1 MRIGIEMAIQF
12 ARTEFLRRS
21 EGCDSCRKAA
31 YNARTI
37 VKNEQTKIRYNFSR
51 KEDNVYHTVLIPA
64 YVNQKFKN
72 IQTLM
77 NEVERTAKN
86 QKNSQ
91 LLKDIVIAL
100 PDEKELN
107 LEHRIELT
115 HQIVDAME
123 WVQNGLGVQI
133 DIHKPQIGDKNWHV
147 HILVTMRRFR
157 EDGTGLGDIAVDL
170 NPKIITVNGKK
181 VVIKDPEMIH
191 ERVKEIIN
199 AYFAKLG
206 LPYRVKDTSKVP
218 GKHIGR
224 IRNLINEVVN
234 ENELRKE
241 AHLKIINDADVIT
254 DSITHYKSI
263 FTKQDVEKAVKD
275 IPDPTAR
282 EQLVQQVLSSNRILE
297 LYHDDG
303 ESSKYFTTIE
313 VRNEET
319 RIIRIA
325 NKINN
330 QVYYN
335 DIYNLKSDIESLAN
349 VTEEQKQALRHI
361 LLSTSGVRVLRGRAG
376 TGKSYVLIKAYKLAT
391 NRGQKVIGL
400 APTHKAVSEL
410 KSKGYTEVYT
420 VKGFLYNRKKIFMKG
435 SLIVVDEA
443 GMVGT
448 KAYAELFRVV
458 RNNYC
463 QLILAGDEKQLAS
476 IERGGMF
483 EMLSN
488 NFGSHVLI
496 DIRRQSENWSREAAT
511 KFAESNILSG
521 ITLLRQNKCV
531 KFDNTLQDS
540 ISKLIYDWSLSKFK
554 LHEKLVITVRNKDV
568 DILNS
573 SIRSLLKA
581 NGTLKGTE
589 YERSIDG
596 RKKSY
601 MAGDRIVFQKSDKDL
616 QIQNSEFATLT
627 SVNKNEFVAKTD
639 AGKEVSFD
647 PSKIQ
652 FKHGYASTIYK
663 AQGASIKNVY
673 VLHNGVSNISSSY
686 VAMTRHIES
695 LQLYCNKKATVSIN
709 SLINQLSRPNDK
721 SASITLKTAHDLE
734 KARTKTTVFSKVFS
748 KVENW
753 FKSIINDIND
763 RSHVNEEY
771 YHFTAKPEQEAKVEK
786 VQQENSI
793 KQCTT
798 KDISTPLFMHIKE
811 QRQYDYDVTIL
822 SAEGKSIS
830 SFQEAGID
838 SRMVYSSNVN
848 NLKYYQAFQGEKI
861 LIAANNDKQNK
872 EYVSTINEAAKAL
885 KSKGAITSIVVPSEG
900 EDFNEML
907 KNKGA
912 TAVKELM
919 IPEIMK
925 LINTQNVKTESEQV
939 VKTDIAQKIGLRR

>member
-1 MRIGIEMAIQF
+1 MAIQF
-12 ARTEFLRRS
+12 TRIEFLSRS
-21 EGCDSCRKAA
+21 KGGDSCRKAA

-37 VKNEQTKIRYNFSR
+37 VKNEKTGIKYNFSR
-51 KEDNVYHTVLIPA
+51 KKDNVYHTVLIPD
-64 YVNQKFKN
+64 YVNQEFKN

-77 NEVERTAKN
+77 NEVERTAKDP
-86 QKNSQ
+86 NSQ

-115 HQIVDAME
+115 HQIVDEME
-123 WVQNGLGVQI
+123 WVQKGIGVQI

-147 HILVTMRRFR
+147 HILLTMRRFR
-157 EDGTGLGDIAVDL
+157 EDGTGLGARAVDL
-170 NPKIITVNGKK
+170 NPKIRTVNGKK

-206 LPYRVKDTSKVP
+206 LPYRVDEKSKVP
-218 GKHIGR
+218 QKHLGNIKHIKHIGR

-335 DIYNLKSDIESLAN
+335 DIYNLKSDIEGLAN
-349 VTEEQKQALRHI
+349 VSEEQKQALRHI

-376 TGKSYVLIKAYKLAT
+376 TGKSYVLIKAHQLAT

-581 NGTLKGTE
+581 NGTLQGTE
-589 YERSIDG
+589 YRRSIAG
-596 RKKSY
+596 RKESY

-627 SVNKNEFVAKTD
+627 SVNKNEFVAKID

-652 FKHGYASTIYK
+652 FKHGYASTVYK
-663 AQGASIKNVY
+663 VQGASIKDVY

-686 VAMTRHIES
+686 VAMTRHIKN
-695 LQLYCNKKATVSIN
+695 LKLYCNKEATKSIN
-709 SLINQLSRPNDK
+709 SLINQLSRPNEK

-734 KARTKTTVFSKVFS
+734 KERIKTTVFSKI
-748 KVENW
+748 ENW

-763 RSHVNEEY
+763 RSHVNKEY
-771 YHFTAKPEQEAKVEK
+771 YHFTAKPEEEAKVEK
-786 VQQENSI
+786 VQL
-793 KQCTT
+793 
-798 KDISTPLFMHIKE
+798 KDISTSLFMHIKE

-822 SAEGKSIS
+822 SAEGKAIS

-848 NLKYYQAFQGEKI
+848 NLKYYQPFQGEKI

-872 EYVSTINEAAKAL
+872 EYASTINEAAKAL

-912 TAVKELM
+912 IAVKELM

-939 VKTDIAQKIGLRR
+939 VKTDIAPKIRIRL

>member
-1 MRIGIEMAIQF
+1 MAIQF
-12 ARTEFLRRS
+12 ARIEFLRRS
-21 EGCDSCRKAA
+21 EGGDSCRKAA

-37 VKNEQTKIRYNFSR
+37 VKNKQTGIRYNFSR
-51 KEDNVYHTVLIPA
+51 KKDNVYHTVLIPD
-64 YVNQKFKN
+64 YVNQDFKN

-77 NEVERTAKN
+77 NEVERTETRE
-86 QKNSQ
+86 NSK
-91 LLKDIVIAL
+91 LLKDIVIVL

-115 HQIVDAME
+115 HRIVDAME

-147 HILVTMRRFR
+147 HILVTTRRFK
-157 EDGTGLGDIAVDL
+157 ENGEELGDKAVDL
-170 NPKIITVNGKK
+170 EAKFITVKGQRRI
-181 VVIKDPEMIH
+181 IKDSKMIH
-191 ERVKEIIN
+191 EIAKEETN
-199 AYFAKLG
+199 AYFAELG
-206 LPYRVKDTSKVP
+206 LPYRVDETSEVP
-218 GKHIGR
+218 GKHIGPRR
-224 IRNLINEVVN
+224 IRNLINEVLN

-254 DSITHYKSI
+254 DFITHYKSI

-275 IPDPTAR
+275 IPDLTAR

-325 NKINN
+325 NKINDR
-330 QVYYN
+330 VYYN
-335 DIYNLKSDIESLAN
+335 DIYNLKSDIEDLAN
-349 VTEEQKQALRHI
+349 VSEEQKQALRHI

-376 TGKSYVLIKAYKLAT
+376 TGKSYVLIKAHELAT

-420 VKGFLYNRKKIFMKG
+420 VKGFLYNRKKIFMQD

-458 RNNYC
+458 RNNNC

-488 NFGSHVLI
+488 IFGSHVLVN
-496 DIRRQSENWSREAAT
+496 IRRQSENWSREAAME
-511 KFAESNILSG
+511 FAESNILSG
-521 ITLLRQNKCV
+521 ITLLRQNNCV
-531 KFDNTLQDS
+531 RFDNTLQDS
-540 ISKLIYDWSLSKFK
+540 MSKLIYDWSLSKFK
-554 LHEKLVITVRNKDV
+554 PHEKLVITVRNKDV

-601 MAGDRIVFQKSDKDL
+601 MAGDRIVFQKSYKDL

-627 SVNKNEFVAKTD
+627 SVSKNKFIAKTD
-639 AGKEVSFD
+639 TGKEVSFD
-647 PSKIQ
+647 PSEIQ
-652 FKHGYASTIYK
+652 FKHGYASTVYK
-663 AQGASIKNVY
+663 VQGASIKDVY
-673 VLHNGVSNISSSY
+673 ILHNGVSNISSSY
-686 VAMTRHIES
+686 VAMTRHIKS
-695 LQLYCNKKATVSIN
+695 LKLYCNNEATKSVN
-709 SLINQLSRPNDK
+709 SLIKQLSRPNEK

-734 KARTKTTVFSKVFS
+734 KERTKTTVFSKI
-748 KVENW
+748 ENW

-763 RSHVNEEY
+763 RSNVNKEY
-771 YHFTAKPEQEAKVEK
+771 YHFTAKPEEEAKVEK
-786 VQQENSI
+786 VQL
-793 KQCTT
+793 

-822 SAEGKSIS
+822 SAEGKAIS

-848 NLKYYQAFQGEKI
+848 NLKYYQPFQGEKI

-872 EYVSTINEAAKAL
+872 EYVSTINEAAKVL
-885 KSKGAITSIVVPSEG
+885 TSKGAITSIVVPSEG

-912 TAVKELM
+912 IAVKELM

-925 LINTQNVKTESEQV
+925 LINTQNVKTEPEQV

>member
-1 MRIGIEMAIQF
+1 MAIQF
-12 ARTEFLRRS
+12 ARIEFLRRS
-21 EGCDSCRKAA
+21 EGGDSCRKAA

-37 VKNEQTKIRYNFSR
+37 VKNKQTGIRYNFSR
-51 KEDNVYHTVLIPA
+51 KKDNVYHTVLIPD
-64 YVNQKFKN
+64 YVNQDFKN

-77 NEVERTAKN
+77 NEVERTETRE
-86 QKNSQ
+86 NSK

-115 HQIVDAME
+115 HRIVDAME

-147 HILVTMRRFR
+147 HILVTTRRFKANG
-157 EDGTGLGDIAVDL
+157 EELGDKAVDL
-170 NPKIITVNGKK
+170 EAKFITVKGQWRI
-181 VVIKDPEMIH
+181 IKDSKMIH
-191 ERVKEIIN
+191 EIAKEETN
-199 AYFAKLG
+199 AYFAELG
-206 LPYRVKDTSKVP
+206 LPYRVDETSEVP
-218 GKHIGR
+218 GKHIGPRR
-224 IRNLINEVVN
+224 IRNLINEVLN

-275 IPDPTAR
+275 IPDLTAR
-282 EQLVQQVLSSNRILE
+282 EQLVQKVLSSNRILE

-303 ESSKYFTTIE
+303 ESSKYFTTTE

-325 NKINN
+325 NKIND

-335 DIYNLKSDIESLAN
+335 DIYNLKSDIEGLAN
-349 VTEEQKQALRHI
+349 VSEEQKQALRHI

-376 TGKSYVLIKAYKLAT
+376 TGKSYVLAKAHKLAT
-391 NRGQKVIGL
+391 NRGQKVIGI

-410 KSKGYTEVYT
+410 RSKGYTEVYT
-420 VKGFLYNRKKIFMKG
+420 VKGFLYNRKKIFMQD

-458 RNNYC
+458 RNNNC

-488 NFGSHVLI
+488 IFGSHVLVN
-496 DIRRQSENWSREAAT
+496 IRRQSENWSREAAME
-511 KFAESNILSG
+511 FAESNILSG
-521 ITLLRQNKCV
+521 ITLLRQNNCV
-531 KFDNTLQDS
+531 RFDNTLQDS
-540 ISKLIYDWSLSKFK
+540 MSKLIYNWSLSKFK
-554 LHEKLVITVRNKDV
+554 PHEKLVITVRNKDV

-601 MAGDRIVFQKSDKDL
+601 MAGDRIIFQKSYKDL

-627 SVNKNEFVAKTD
+627 SVSKNKFIAKTD
-639 AGKEVSFD
+639 TGKEVSFD
-647 PSKIQ
+647 PSEIQ
-652 FKHGYASTIYK
+652 FKHGYASTVYK
-663 AQGASIKNVY
+663 VQGASIKDVY

-686 VAMTRHIES
+686 VAMTRHIKS
-695 LQLYCNKKATVSIN
+695 LKLYCNNEATKSVN
-709 SLINQLSRPNDK
+709 SLINQLSRPNEK

-734 KARTKTTVFSKVFS
+734 KERTKTTVFSKI
-748 KVENW
+748 ENW

-763 RSHVNEEY
+763 RSHVNKEY
-771 YHFTAKPEQEAKVEK
+771 YHFTAKPEEEAKVEK
-786 VQQENSI
+786 VQL
-793 KQCTT
+793 
-798 KDISTPLFMHIKE
+798 KDISTPLFMQIKE

-822 SAEGKSIS
+822 SAEGKTIS

-848 NLKYYQAFQGEKI
+848 NLKYYQPFQGEKI

-872 EYVSTINEAAKAL
+872 EYASTINEAAKVL
-885 KSKGAITSIVVPSEG
+885 TSKGAITSIVVPSEG

-912 TAVKELM
+912 VAVKELM

-925 LINTQNVKTESEQV
+925 LINTQNVKTESEQI
-939 VKTDIAQKIGLRR
+939 VKADIAPKIRIRR

>member
-376 TGKSYVLIKAYKLAT
+376 TGKSYVLAKAYKLAT

-496 DIRRQSENWSREAAT
+496 DIRRQSENWSRKAAT

-601 MAGDRIVFQKSDKDL
+601 MAGDRIVFQKSYKDL

-627 SVNKNEFVAKTD
+627 SVSKNKFIAKTD
-639 AGKEVSFD
+639 TGKEVSFD
-647 PSKIQ
+647 PSEIQ
-652 FKHGYASTIYK
+652 FKHGYASTVYK
-663 AQGASIKNVY
+663 VQGASIKDVY

-686 VAMTRHIES
+686 VAMTRYIEN
-695 LQLYCNKKATVSIN
+695 LKLYCNKEATKSIN
-709 SLINQLSRPNDK
+709 SLINQLSRPNEK

-734 KARTKTTVFSKVFS
+734 KERTKPTVFS

-771 YHFTAKPEQEAKVEK
+771 YYFTAKPEEEAKVEK
-786 VQQENSI
+786 VQL
-793 KQCTT
+793 

-822 SAEGKSIS
+822 SAEGKTIS
-830 SFQEAGID
+830 SFHEAGID

-848 NLKYYQAFQGEKI
+848 NLKYYQPFQGEKI

-872 EYVSTINEAAKAL
+872 EYASTINEAAKAL

-939 VKTDIAQKIGLRR
+939 VKTDIVQKIGLRR

>member
-1 MRIGIEMAIQF
+1 
-12 ARTEFLRRS
+12 
-21 EGCDSCRKAA
+21 
-31 YNARTI
+31 
-37 VKNEQTKIRYNFSR
+37 
-51 KEDNVYHTVLIPA
+51 
-64 YVNQKFKN
+64 
-72 IQTLM
+72 
-77 NEVERTAKN
+77 
-86 QKNSQ
+86 
-91 LLKDIVIAL
+91 
-100 PDEKELN
+100 
-107 LEHRIELT
+107 
-115 HQIVDAME
+115 
-123 WVQNGLGVQI
+123 NGLGVQI

-540 ISKLIYDWSLSKFK
+540 MSKLIYDWSLSKFK
-554 LHEKLVITVRNKDV
+554 PHEKLVITVRNKDV

-627 SVNKNEFVAKTD
+627 SV
-639 AGKEVSFD
+639 
-647 PSKIQ
+647 SK
-652 FKHGYASTIYK
+652 
-663 AQGASIKNVY
+663 
-673 VLHNGVSNISSSY
+673 
-686 VAMTRHIES
+686 
-695 LQLYCNKKATVSIN
+695 
-709 SLINQLSRPNDK
+709 
-721 SASITLKTAHDLE
+721 
-734 KARTKTTVFSKVFS
+734 
-748 KVENW
+748 
-753 FKSIINDIND
+753 
-763 RSHVNEEY
+763 
-771 YHFTAKPEQEAKVEK
+771 
-786 VQQENSI
+786 
-793 KQCTT
+793 
-798 KDISTPLFMHIKE
+798 
-811 QRQYDYDVTIL
+811 
-822 SAEGKSIS
+822 
-830 SFQEAGID
+830 
-838 SRMVYSSNVN
+838 N
-848 NLKYYQAFQGEKI
+848 NL
-861 LIAANNDKQNK
+861 
-872 EYVSTINEAAKAL
+872 
-885 KSKGAITSIVVPSEG
+885 
-900 EDFNEML
+900 
-907 KNKGA
+907 
-912 TAVKELM
+912 
-919 IPEIMK
+919 
-925 LINTQNVKTESEQV
+925 
-939 VKTDIAQKIGLRR
+939 

>member
-1 MRIGIEMAIQF
+1 
-12 ARTEFLRRS
+12 
-21 EGCDSCRKAA
+21 
-31 YNARTI
+31 
-37 VKNEQTKIRYNFSR
+37 
-51 KEDNVYHTVLIPA
+51 
-64 YVNQKFKN
+64 
-72 IQTLM
+72 M
-77 NEVERTAKN
+77 NEVERTAK
-86 QKNSQ
+86 KDNSQ

-115 HQIVDAME
+115 HQIVDEME
-123 WVQNGLGVQI
+123 WVQKGIGVQI
-133 DIHKPQIGDKNWHV
+133 DIHKPQTGDKNWHV
-147 HILVTMRRFR
+147 HILLTMRRFR

-170 NPKIITVNGKK
+170 NPKIITLSNGKK

-199 AYFAKLG
+199 AFFAKLG

-218 GKHIGR
+218 GKHIGPRR
-224 IRNLINEVVN
+224 IRNLINEVLN

-303 ESSKYFTTIE
+303 ESSKYFTTTE

-325 NKINN
+325 NKIND

-335 DIYNLKSDIESLAN
+335 NIYNLKSDIEGLAN
-349 VTEEQKQALRHI
+349 VSEEQKQALRHI

-376 TGKSYVLIKAYKLAT
+376 TGKSYVLIKAHKLAT
-391 NRGQKVIGL
+391 NRRQKVIGL

-410 KSKGYTEVYT
+410 RSKGYTEVYT
-420 VKGFLYNRKKIFMKG
+420 VKGFLYNRKKNFMQG

-581 NGTLKGTE
+581 NGTLQGTE
-589 YERSIDG
+589 YRRSIAG
-596 RKKSY
+596 RKESY

-663 AQGASIKNVY
+663 AQGASIKDVY

-686 VAMTRHIES
+686 VAMTRHIEK
-695 LQLYCNKKATVSIN
+695 LQLYCNKKATVSIK
-709 SLINQLSRPNDK
+709 SLINQLSRPNEK

-734 KARTKTTVFSKVFS
+734 KERTKTTVFSKVFS

-771 YHFTAKPEQEAKVEK
+771 YHFTAKPEEEAKVEK
-786 VQQENSI
+786 VQL
-793 KQCTT
+793 

-822 SAEGKSIS
+822 SAEGKTIS

-848 NLKYYQAFQGEKI
+848 NLKYYQPFQGEKI

-872 EYVSTINEAAKAL
+872 EYASTINEAAKAL

-939 VKTDIAQKIGLRR
+939 VKTDIAQKIVIRR

>member
-1 MRIGIEMAIQF
+1 M
-12 ARTEFLRRS
+12 
-21 EGCDSCRKAA
+21 
-31 YNARTI
+31 
-37 VKNEQTKIRYNFSR
+37 
-51 KEDNVYHTVLIPA
+51 LIPD
-64 YVNQKFKN
+64 YVKQEFKN

-77 NEVERTAKN
+77 NEVERTAK
-86 QKNSQ
+86 KDNSQ

-115 HQIVDAME
+115 HQIVDEME
-123 WVQNGLGVQI
+123 WVQKGIGVQI
-133 DIHKPQIGDKNWHV
+133 DIHKPQTGDKNWHV
-147 HILVTMRRFR
+147 HILLTMRRFR

-170 NPKIITVNGKK
+170 NPKIITLSNGKK

-199 AYFAKLG
+199 AFFAKLG

-218 GKHIGR
+218 GKHIGPRR
-224 IRNLINEVVN
+224 IRNLINEVLN

-303 ESSKYFTTIE
+303 ESSKYFTTTE

-325 NKINN
+325 NKIND

-335 DIYNLKSDIESLAN
+335 NIYNLKSDIEGLAN
-349 VTEEQKQALRHI
+349 VSEEQKQALRHI

-376 TGKSYVLIKAYKLAT
+376 TGKSYVLIKAHKLAT
-391 NRGQKVIGL
+391 NRRQKVIGL

-410 KSKGYTEVYT
+410 RSKGYTEVYT
-420 VKGFLYNRKKIFMKG
+420 VKGFLYNRKKNFMQG

-581 NGTLKGTE
+581 NGTLQGTE
-589 YERSIDG
+589 YRRSIAG
-596 RKKSY
+596 RKESY

-663 AQGASIKNVY
+663 AQGASIKDVY

-686 VAMTRHIES
+686 VAMTRHIEK
-695 LQLYCNKKATVSIN
+695 LQLYCNKKATVSIK
-709 SLINQLSRPNDK
+709 SLINQLSRPNEK

-734 KARTKTTVFSKVFS
+734 KERTKTTVFSKVFS

-771 YHFTAKPEQEAKVEK
+771 YHFTAKPEEEAKVEK
-786 VQQENSI
+786 VQL
-793 KQCTT
+793 

-822 SAEGKSIS
+822 SAEGKTIS

-848 NLKYYQAFQGEKI
+848 NLKYYQPFQGEKI

-872 EYVSTINEAAKAL
+872 EYASTINEAAKAL

-939 VKTDIAQKIGLRR
+939 VKTDIAQKIVIRR

>member
-1 MRIGIEMAIQF
+1 MKIGVEMAIKF
-12 ARTEFLRRS
+12 ARIEFLRRS
-21 EGCDSCRKAA
+21 EGGDSCRKAA

-37 VKNEQTKIRYNFSR
+37 VKNKQTGIRYNFSR
-51 KEDNVYHTVLIPA
+51 KKDNVYHTVLIPD
-64 YVNQKFKN
+64 YVNQDFKN

-77 NEVERTAKN
+77 NEVERTETRE
-86 QKNSQ
+86 NSK

-115 HQIVDAME
+115 HRIVDAME

-133 DIHKPQIGDKNWHV
+133 DIHKPNIGDKNWHA
-147 HILVTMRRFR
+147 HILVTTRRFK
-157 EDGTGLGDIAVDL
+157 ENGEELGDKAVDL
-170 NPKIITVNGKK
+170 EAKFVTVKGQWRI
-181 VVIKDPEMIH
+181 IKDPEMIH
-191 ERVKEIIN
+191 ERVKEVTN

-206 LPYRVKDTSKVP
+206 LPYRVDEKSKVP
-218 GKHIGR
+218 GKHIRR

-275 IPDPTAR
+275 IPDLTAR
-282 EQLVQQVLSSNRILE
+282 EQLVQKVLSSNRILE

-303 ESSKYFTTIE
+303 ESSKYFTTTE

-325 NKINN
+325 NKIND

-335 DIYNLKSDIESLAN
+335 DIYNLKSDIEGLAN
-349 VTEEQKQALRHI
+349 VSEEQKQALRHI

-376 TGKSYVLIKAYKLAT
+376 TGKSHVLAKAHKLAT
-391 NRGQKVIGL
+391 KRGQNVIGL

-410 KSKGYTEVYT
+410 RSKGYTEVYT
-420 VKGFLYNRKKIFMKG
+420 VKGFLYNRKKIFMQD

-581 NGTLKGTE
+581 NGTLQGTE
-589 YERSIDG
+589 YRRSIAG
-596 RKKSY
+596 RKESY

-652 FKHGYASTIYK
+652 FKHGYASTVYK
-663 AQGASIKNVY
+663 VQGASIKMY
-673 VLHNGVSNISSSY
+673 TFCI
-686 VAMTRHIES
+686 M
-695 LQLYCNKKATVSIN
+695 
-709 SLINQLSRPNDK
+709 DK
-721 SASITLKTAHDLE
+721 
-734 KARTKTTVFSKVFS
+734 
-748 KVENW
+748 
-753 FKSIINDIND
+753 
-763 RSHVNEEY
+763 
-771 YHFTAKPEQEAKVEK
+771 
-786 VQQENSI
+786 
-793 KQCTT
+793 
-798 KDISTPLFMHIKE
+798 
-811 QRQYDYDVTIL
+811 
-822 SAEGKSIS
+822 
-830 SFQEAGID
+830 
-838 SRMVYSSNVN
+838 
-848 NLKYYQAFQGEKI
+848 
-861 LIAANNDKQNK
+861 
-872 EYVSTINEAAKAL
+872 
-885 KSKGAITSIVVPSEG
+885 
-900 EDFNEML
+900 
-907 KNKGA
+907 
-912 TAVKELM
+912 
-919 IPEIMK
+919 
-925 LINTQNVKTESEQV
+925 
-939 VKTDIAQKIGLRR
+939 

>member
-1 MRIGIEMAIQF
+1 MKIGVEMAIKF
-12 ARTEFLRRS
+12 ARIEFLRRS
-21 EGCDSCRKAA
+21 EGGDSCRKAA

-37 VKNEQTKIRYNFSR
+37 VKNKQTGIRYNFSR
-51 KEDNVYHTVLIPA
+51 KKDNVYHTVLIPD
-64 YVNQKFKN
+64 YVNQDFKN

-77 NEVERTAKN
+77 NEVERTETRE
-86 QKNSQ
+86 NSK

-115 HQIVDAME
+115 HRIVDAME

-133 DIHKPQIGDKNWHV
+133 DIHKPNIGDKNWHA
-147 HILVTMRRFR
+147 HILVTTRRFK
-157 EDGTGLGDIAVDL
+157 ENGEELGDKAVDL
-170 NPKIITVNGKK
+170 EAKFVTVKGQWRI
-181 VVIKDPEMIH
+181 IKDPEMIH
-191 ERVKEIIN
+191 ERVKEVTN

-206 LPYRVKDTSKVP
+206 LPYRVDEKSKVP
-218 GKHIGR
+218 GKHIRR

-275 IPDPTAR
+275 IPDLTAR
-282 EQLVQQVLSSNRILE
+282 EQLVQKVLSSNRILE

-303 ESSKYFTTIE
+303 ESSKYFTTTE

-325 NKINN
+325 NKIND

-335 DIYNLKSDIESLAN
+335 DIYNLKSDIEGLAN
-349 VTEEQKQALRHI
+349 VSEEQKQALRHI

-376 TGKSYVLIKAYKLAT
+376 TGKSHVLAKAHKLAT
-391 NRGQKVIGL
+391 KRGQNVIGL

-410 KSKGYTEVYT
+410 RSKGYTEVYT
-420 VKGFLYNRKKIFMKG
+420 VKGFLYNRKKIFMQD

-581 NGTLKGTE
+581 NGTLQGTE
-589 YERSIDG
+589 YRRSIAG
-596 RKKSY
+596 RKESY

-652 FKHGYASTIYK
+652 FKHGYASTVYK
-663 AQGASIKNVY
+663 VQGASIKDVY

-686 VAMTRHIES
+686 VAMTRYIENLNYIAIRKL
-695 LQLYCNKKATVSIN
+695 LQAL
-709 SLINQLSRPNDK
+709 
-721 SASITLKTAHDLE
+721 TA
-734 KARTKTTVFSKVFS
+734 
-748 KVENW
+748 
-753 FKSIINDIND
+753 
-763 RSHVNEEY
+763 
-771 YHFTAKPEQEAKVEK
+771 
-786 VQQENSI
+786 
-793 KQCTT
+793 
-798 KDISTPLFMHIKE
+798 
-811 QRQYDYDVTIL
+811 
-822 SAEGKSIS
+822 
-830 SFQEAGID
+830 
-838 SRMVYSSNVN
+838 
-848 NLKYYQAFQGEKI
+848 
-861 LIAANNDKQNK
+861 
-872 EYVSTINEAAKAL
+872 
-885 KSKGAITSIVVPSEG
+885 
-900 EDFNEML
+900 
-907 KNKGA
+907 
-912 TAVKELM
+912 
-919 IPEIMK
+919 
-925 LINTQNVKTESEQV
+925 
-939 VKTDIAQKIGLRR
+939 

>member
-1 MRIGIEMAIQF
+1 MAIQF
-12 ARTEFLRRS
+12 TRIEFLSRS
-21 EGCDSCRKAA
+21 TGGDSCRKAA

-37 VKNEQTKIRYNFSR
+37 VKNKQTGIRYNFSR
-51 KEDNVYHTVLIPA
+51 KKDNVYHTVLIPD
-64 YVNQKFKN
+64 YVNQDFKN

-77 NEVERTAKN
+77 NEVERTAK
-86 QKNSQ
+86 KDNSQ

-115 HQIVDAME
+115 HQIVDEME
-123 WVQNGLGVQI
+123 WVQKGIGVQI

-147 HILVTMRRFR
+147 HILLTMRRFR

-206 LPYRVKDTSKVP
+206 LPYRVDEKSKVP
-218 GKHIGR
+218 QKHLGNIKHIKHIGR
-224 IRNLINEVVN
+224 IRNLINEVLN

-330 QVYYN
+330 RVYYN
-335 DIYNLKSDIESLAN
+335 DIYNLKSDIEGLAN
-349 VTEEQKQALRHI
+349 VSEEQKQALRHI

-376 TGKSYVLIKAYKLAT
+376 TGKSYVLIKAHELAT

-410 KSKGYTEVYT
+410 RSKGYTEVYT
-420 VKGFLYNRKKIFMKG
+420 VKGFLYNRKKIFMQG

-443 GMVGT
+443 GMIGT

-458 RNNYC
+458 RNNNC

-476 IERGGMF
+476 IERGGIF

-488 NFGSHVLI
+488 IFGSHVLVN
-496 DIRRQSENWSREAAT
+496 IRRQSENWSREAAM
-511 KFAESNILSG
+511 KFAESHILSG
-521 ITLLRQNKCV
+521 ITLLRQNNCV
-531 KFDNTLQDS
+531 KFDNTLIDS
-540 ISKLIYDWSLSKFK
+540 MSKLIYDWSLSKFK
-554 LHEKLVITVRNKDV
+554 PHEKLVITVRNKDV

-596 RKKSY
+596 RKEFY
-601 MAGDRIVFQKSDKDL
+601 MAGDRIVFQTSDKDL

-627 SVNKNEFVAKTD
+627 SVSKNKFIAKTD
-639 AGKEVSFD
+639 TGKEVSFD
-647 PSKIQ
+647 PSEIQ
-652 FKHGYASTIYK
+652 FKHGYASTVYK
-663 AQGASIKNVY
+663 VQGASIKDVY

-686 VAMTRHIES
+686 IAMTRHIEN
-695 LQLYCNKKATVSIN
+695 LQLYCNKEATKSIN
-709 SLINQLSRPNDK
+709 SLINQLSRPNEK

-734 KARTKTTVFSKVFS
+734 KERTKTTVFSKI
-748 KVENW
+748 ENW

-763 RSHVNEEY
+763 RSHVNKEY
-771 YHFTAKPEQEAKVEK
+771 YHFTAKPEEEAKVEK
-786 VQQENSI
+786 VQL
-793 KQCTT
+793 

-822 SAEGKSIS
+822 SAEGKTIS

-848 NLKYYQAFQGEKI
+848 NLKYYQPFQGEKI

-872 EYVSTINEAAKAL
+872 EYVSTINEAAKVL
-885 KSKGAITSIVVPSEG
+885 TSKGAITSIIVPSEG

-912 TAVKELM
+912 VAVKELM

-925 LINTQNVKTESEQV
+925 LINTQNVKTEPEQII
-939 VKTDIAQKIGLRR
+939 KADIAPKIVIRR

>member
-1 MRIGIEMAIQF
+1 
-12 ARTEFLRRS
+12 
-21 EGCDSCRKAA
+21 
-31 YNARTI
+31 
-37 VKNEQTKIRYNFSR
+37 
-51 KEDNVYHTVLIPA
+51 
-64 YVNQKFKN
+64 
-72 IQTLM
+72 
-77 NEVERTAKN
+77 
-86 QKNSQ
+86 
-91 LLKDIVIAL
+91 
-100 PDEKELN
+100 
-107 LEHRIELT
+107 
-115 HQIVDAME
+115 
-123 WVQNGLGVQI
+123 
-133 DIHKPQIGDKNWHV
+133 
-147 HILVTMRRFR
+147 
-157 EDGTGLGDIAVDL
+157 
-170 NPKIITVNGKK
+170 
-181 VVIKDPEMIH
+181 MIH
-191 ERVKEIIN
+191 EKVKEIIN
-199 AYFAKLG
+199 AFFAKLG
-206 LPYRVKDTSKVP
+206 LSNRVDEISAVP
-218 GKHIGR
+218 QKHIGPTR
-224 IRNLINEVVN
+224 IRSLINEVVN

-275 IPDPTAR
+275 IPDLTAR
-282 EQLVQQVLSSNRILE
+282 EQLVQKVLSSNRILE

-330 QVYYN
+330 RVYYN
-335 DIYNLKSDIESLAN
+335 DIYNLKSDIEGLAN
-349 VTEEQKQALRHI
+349 VSEEQKQALRHI

-376 TGKSYVLIKAYKLAT
+376 TGKSYVLIKAHELAT

-410 KSKGYTEVYT
+410 RSKGYTEVYT
-420 VKGFLYNRKKIFMKG
+420 VKGFLYNRKKIFMQD

-458 RNNYC
+458 RNNNC

-488 NFGSHVLI
+488 IFGSHVLVN
-496 DIRRQSENWSREAAT
+496 IRRQSENWSREAAME
-511 KFAESNILSG
+511 FAESNILSG
-521 ITLLRQNKCV
+521 ITLLRQNNSV
-531 KFDNTLQDS
+531 RFDNTLQDS
-540 ISKLIYDWSLSKFK
+540 MSKLIYNWSLSKFK
-554 LHEKLVITVRNKDV
+554 PHEKLVITVRNKDV

-589 YERSIDG
+589 YERSIAE

-601 MAGDRIVFQKSDKDL
+601 MAGDRIVFQKSYKDL

-627 SVNKNEFVAKTD
+627 SVSKNKFIAKTD
-639 AGKEVSFD
+639 TGKEVSFD
-647 PSKIQ
+647 PSEIQ
-652 FKHGYASTIYK
+652 FKHGYASTVYK
-663 AQGASIKNVY
+663 VQGASIKDVY

-686 VAMTRHIES
+686 VAMTRHIKS
-695 LQLYCNKKATVSIN
+695 LKLYCNKEATGSIN
-709 SLINQLSRPNDK
+709 SLINQLSRPNEK
-721 SASITLKTAHDLE
+721 SASITLKTAHDFE
-734 KARTKTTVFSKVFS
+734 KERTKTTVFSKVFS

-771 YHFTAKPEQEAKVEK
+771 YHFTAKQEEEAKVER
-786 VQQENSI
+786 VQKENSI
-793 KQCTT
+793 KQCST
-798 KDISTPLFMHIKE
+798 KDISTPLFMQIKE
-811 QRQYDYDVTIL
+811 QRQYNYDVTIL
-822 SAEGKSIS
+822 SAEGKAIS
-830 SFQEAGID
+830 SFQEVGID

-848 NLKYYQAFQGEKI
+848 NLKYYQPFQGEKI

-872 EYVSTINEAAKAL
+872 EYVSTINDAAKAL
-885 KSKGAITSIVVPSEG
+885 KSKGAITSIVIPSEG

-925 LINTQNVKTESEQV
+925 LINTQNVKTESEQI
-939 VKTDIAQKIGLRR
+939 VKADIALKIGVRR

>member
-652 FKHGYASTIYK
+652 FKHGYAT
-663 AQGASIKNVY
+663 
-673 VLHNGVSNISSSY
+673 
-686 VAMTRHIES
+686 
-695 LQLYCNKKATVSIN
+695 
-709 SLINQLSRPNDK
+709 
-721 SASITLKTAHDLE
+721 
-734 KARTKTTVFSKVFS
+734 
-748 KVENW
+748 
-753 FKSIINDIND
+753 
-763 RSHVNEEY
+763 
-771 YHFTAKPEQEAKVEK
+771 
-786 VQQENSI
+786 
-793 KQCTT
+793 
-798 KDISTPLFMHIKE
+798 
-811 QRQYDYDVTIL
+811 
-822 SAEGKSIS
+822 
-830 SFQEAGID
+830 
-838 SRMVYSSNVN
+838 
-848 NLKYYQAFQGEKI
+848 NL
-861 LIAANNDKQNK
+861 
-872 EYVSTINEAAKAL
+872 V
-885 KSKGAITSIVVPSEG
+885 
-900 EDFNEML
+900 
-907 KNKGA
+907 
-912 TAVKELM
+912 
-919 IPEIMK
+919 
-925 LINTQNVKTESEQV
+925 
-939 VKTDIAQKIGLRR
+939 

>member
-1 MRIGIEMAIQF
+1 MAIQF
-12 ARTEFLRRS
+12 TRIEFLTRS
-21 EGCDSCRKAA
+21 KGGDSCRKAA

-37 VKNEQTKIRYNFSR
+37 VKNENTGIKYNFSR
-51 KEDNVYHTVLIPA
+51 KKDNVYHTVLIPD
-64 YVNQKFKN
+64 YVHQDFKN

-77 NEVERTAKN
+77 NEVERTAK
-86 QKNSQ
+86 KDNSQ

-115 HQIVDAME
+115 HQIVDEME
-123 WVQNGLGVQI
+123 WVQKGIGVQI

-147 HILVTMRRFR
+147 HILLTMRRFR

-170 NPKIITVNGKK
+170 NPKIITVNGQK
-181 VVIKDPEMIH
+181 VVIKDSKMIH
-191 ERVKEIIN
+191 EIAKEETN
-199 AYFAKLG
+199 AYFAELG
-206 LPYRVKDTSKVP
+206 LPNRVKDISKVP
-218 GKHIGR
+218 GKHIGNIKYIE
-224 IRNLINEVVN
+224 IRNLINEVLN

-241 AHLKIINDADVIT
+241 AHLKIINDADVIM

-263 FTKQDVEKAVKD
+263 FTKHDVEKAVKD
-275 IPDPTAR
+275 IPDLTAR
-282 EQLVQQVLSSNRILE
+282 EQLVQQVFSSNRILE

-303 ESSKYFTTIE
+303 ESSKYFTIIE

-325 NKINN
+325 NKINDR
-330 QVYYN
+330 VYYN
-335 DIYNLKSDIESLAN
+335 DIYNLKSDIEGLAN
-349 VTEEQKQALRHI
+349 VSEEQKQALRHI

-376 TGKSYVLIKAYKLAT
+376 TGKSYVLIKAHELAT

-410 KSKGYTEVYT
+410 RSKGYTEVYT
-420 VKGFLYNRKKIFMKG
+420 VKGFLYNRKKIFMQD

-458 RNNYC
+458 RNNNC

-581 NGTLKGTE
+581 NGTLQGTE
-589 YERSIDG
+589 YRRSIAG
-596 RKKSY
+596 RKESY

-639 AGKEVSFD
+639 AGKKVSFD

-652 FKHGYASTIYK
+652 FKHGYASTVYK
-663 AQGASIKNVY
+663 VQGASIKDVY

-686 VAMTRHIES
+686 VAMTRHIKS
-695 LQLYCNKKATVSIN
+695 LKLYCNNEATKSVN
-709 SLINQLSRPNDK
+709 SLINQLSRPNEK

-734 KARTKTTVFSKVFS
+734 KERTKTTVFSKI
-748 KVENW
+748 ENW

-763 RSHVNEEY
+763 RSNVNKEY
-771 YHFTAKPEQEAKVEK
+771 YHFTAKPEQEAKVER

-793 KQCTT
+793 KQYPF

-822 SAEGKSIS
+822 SAEGKTIS

-848 NLKYYQAFQGEKI
+848 NLKYYQPFQGEKI

-872 EYVSTINEAAKAL
+872 EYVSTINEAAKVL
-885 KSKGAITSIVVPSEG
+885 TSKGAITSIVVPSKG

>member
-1 MRIGIEMAIQF
+1 MIYEIA
-12 ARTEFLRRS
+12 
-21 EGCDSCRKAA
+21 
-31 YNARTI
+31 
-37 VKNEQTKIRYNFSR
+37 
-51 KEDNVYHTVLIPA
+51 KEET
-64 YVNQKFKN
+64 
-72 IQTLM
+72 
-77 NEVERTAKN
+77 
-86 QKNSQ
+86 
-91 LLKDIVIAL
+91 
-100 PDEKELN
+100 
-107 LEHRIELT
+107 
-115 HQIVDAME
+115 
-123 WVQNGLGVQI
+123 
-133 DIHKPQIGDKNWHV
+133 
-147 HILVTMRRFR
+147 
-157 EDGTGLGDIAVDL
+157 
-170 NPKIITVNGKK
+170 
-181 VVIKDPEMIH
+181 
-191 ERVKEIIN
+191 N

-206 LPYRVKDTSKVP
+206 LPYRVDETSKVP
-218 GKHIGR
+218 GKHIGPRR
-224 IRNLINEVVN
+224 IRNLINEVLN

-275 IPDPTAR
+275 IPDLTAR

-335 DIYNLKSDIESLAN
+335 DIYNLKSDIEGLAN
-349 VTEEQKQALRHI
+349 VSEEQKQALRHI

-376 TGKSYVLIKAYKLAT
+376 TGKSYVLIKAHELAT

-410 KSKGYTEVYT
+410 KSKGYTDVYT
-420 VKGFLYNRKKIFMKG
+420 VKGFLYNRKKIFMQNR
-435 SLIVVDEA
+435 LIVVDEA

-458 RNNYC
+458 RNNNC

-488 NFGSHVLI
+488 IFGSHVLVN
-496 DIRRQSENWSREAAT
+496 IRRQSENWSREAAM
-511 KFAESNILSG
+511 KFAESNILSS
-521 ITLLRQNKCV
+521 ITLLRQNNCV

-540 ISKLIYDWSLSKFK
+540 MSKLIYDWSLSKFK

-581 NGTLKGTE
+581 NGTLQGTE
-589 YERSIDG
+589 YRRSIAG
-596 RKKSY
+596 RKESY

-639 AGKEVSFD
+639 TGKEVSFN

-652 FKHGYASTIYK
+652 FKHGYASTVYK
-663 AQGASIKNVY
+663 AQGASIKDVY
-673 VLHNGVSNISSSY
+673 VLHNGISNISSSY
-686 VAMTRHIES
+686 VAMTRHIEN
-695 LQLYCNKKATVSIN
+695 LQLYCNKEATKSIN
-709 SLINQLSRPNDK
+709 SLINQLSRPNEK
-721 SASITLKTAHDLE
+721 SASLTLKTAHDLE
-734 KARTKTTVFSKVFS
+734 KERTKTTVFS

-771 YHFTAKPEQEAKVEK
+771 YHFTAKPDQEAKVEK

-798 KDISTPLFMHIKE
+798 KDISTPLFMQIKE
-811 QRQYDYDVTIL
+811 QRQYDYDVTL
-822 SAEGKSIS
+822 MSAEGKTIS

-848 NLKYYQAFQGEKI
+848 NLKYYQPFQGEKI
-861 LIAANNDKQNK
+861 LIAANNYKQNK
-872 EYVSTINEAAKAL
+872 EYVSTINEAAKVL
-885 KSKGAITSIVVPSEG
+885 TSKGAITSIVVPSKG

-912 TAVKELM
+912 VAVKELM

-925 LINTQNVKTESEQV
+925 LINTQNVKTEPEQI
-939 VKTDIAQKIGLRR
+939 VKADIAPKIGIRR

>member
-12 ARTEFLRRS
+12 TRIEFLSRS
-21 EGCDSCRKAA
+21 KGGDSCRKAA

-37 VKNEQTKIRYNFSR
+37 VKNKQTGIKYNFSR
-51 KEDNVYHTVLIPA
+51 KKDNVYHTVLIPD
-64 YVNQKFKN
+64 YVKQEFKN

-77 NEVERTAKN
+77 NEVERTAK
-86 QKNSQ
+86 KDNSQ

-115 HQIVDAME
+115 HQIVDEME
-123 WVQNGLGVQI
+123 WVQKGIGVQI

-147 HILVTMRRFR
+147 HILLTMRRFR

-199 AYFAKLG
+199 AYFAELG
-206 LPYRVKDTSKVP
+206 LPYRVDETSEVP
-218 GKHIGR
+218 GKHIGPRR
-224 IRNLINEVVN
+224 IRNLINEVLN

-335 DIYNLKSDIESLAN
+335 DIYNLKSDIEGLAN
-349 VTEEQKQALRHI
+349 VSEEQKQALRHI

-376 TGKSYVLIKAYKLAT
+376 TGKSYVLIKAHELAT

-410 KSKGYTEVYT
+410 RSKGYTEVYT
-420 VKGFLYNRKKIFMKG
+420 VKGFLYNRKKIFMQD

-458 RNNYC
+458 RNNNC

-488 NFGSHVLI
+488 IFGSHVLVN
-496 DIRRQSENWSREAAT
+496 IRRQSKNWSREAAME
-511 KFAESNILSG
+511 FAESNILSG
-521 ITLLRQNKCV
+521 ITLLRQNNCV
-531 KFDNTLQDS
+531 RFDNTLQDS
-540 ISKLIYDWSLSKFK
+540 MSKLIYNWSLSKFK
-554 LHEKLVITVRNKDV
+554 PHEKLVITVRNKDV

-601 MAGDRIVFQKSDKDL
+601 MAGDRIVFQKSYKDL

-627 SVNKNEFVAKTD
+627 SVSKNKFIAKTD
-639 AGKEVSFD
+639 TGKEVSFD
-647 PSKIQ
+647 PSEIQ
-652 FKHGYASTIYK
+652 FKHGYASTVYK
-663 AQGASIKNVY
+663 VQGASIKDVY

-686 VAMTRHIES
+686 VAMTRYIEN
-695 LQLYCNKKATVSIN
+695 LKLYCNNEATKSIN
-709 SLINQLSRPNDK
+709 SLINQLSRPNEK

-734 KARTKTTVFSKVFS
+734 KERTKPTVFS

-771 YHFTAKPEQEAKVEK
+771 YYFTAKPEEEAKVEK
-786 VQQENSI
+786 VQL
-793 KQCTT
+793 

-822 SAEGKSIS
+822 SAEGKTIS
-830 SFQEAGID
+830 SFHEAGID

-848 NLKYYQAFQGEKI
+848 NLKYYQPFQGEKI

-872 EYVSTINEAAKAL
+872 EYASTINKAAKAL

-912 TAVKELM
+912 TAVKELV

-925 LINTQNVKTESEQV
+925 LINTQNVKTEPEQI
-939 VKTDIAQKIGLRR
+939 VKADIAPKIGLRR

>member
-12 ARTEFLRRS
+12 TRIEFLSRS
-21 EGCDSCRKAA
+21 TGGDSCRKAA

-37 VKNEQTKIRYNFSR
+37 VENEKTGIKYNFSR
-51 KEDNVYHTVLIPA
+51 KKDNVYHTVLIPD
-64 YVNQKFKN
+64 YVNQDFKN

-77 NEVERTAKN
+77 NEVERTETRE
-86 QKNSQ
+86 NSK

-115 HQIVDAME
+115 HRIVDAME

-133 DIHKPQIGDKNWHV
+133 DIHKPQTGDKNWHA
-147 HILVTMRRFR
+147 HILVTTRRFK
-157 EDGTGLGDIAVDL
+157 ENGEELGDKAVDL
-170 NPKIITVNGKK
+170 EAEFITVKGQWRI
-181 VVIKDPEMIH
+181 IKDSKMIH
-191 ERVKEIIN
+191 EIAKEETN
-199 AYFAKLG
+199 AYFAELG
-206 LPYRVKDTSKVP
+206 LPYRVDETSEVP
-218 GKHIGR
+218 GKHIGPRR

-263 FTKQDVEKAVKD
+263 FTKQDVEKAVQD
-275 IPDPTAR
+275 ILYSAKAER
-282 EQLVQQVLSSNRILE
+282 ELLVQQVLSSNRILE

-335 DIYNLKSDIESLAN
+335 DIYNLKSDIEGLTN
-349 VTEEQKQALRHI
+349 VSEEQKQALRHI

-376 TGKSYVLIKAYKLAT
+376 TGKSYVLIKAHKLAT

-410 KSKGYTEVYT
+410 KSKGYTDVYT
-420 VKGFLYNRKKIFMKG
+420 VKGFLYNRKKIFMQD

-458 RNNYC
+458 RNNNC

-496 DIRRQSENWSREAAT
+496 DIRRQSENWSREAAM

-540 ISKLIYDWSLSKFK
+540 MSKLIYNWSLSKFK

-581 NGTLKGTE
+581 NGTLQGTE
-589 YERSIDG
+589 YRRSIAG
-596 RKKSY
+596 RKESY

-663 AQGASIKNVY
+663 AQGASIKDVY

-734 KARTKTTVFSKVFS
+734 KERTKTTVFSKVFS

-771 YHFTAKPEQEAKVEK
+771 YHFTAKPDQEAKVEK
-786 VQQENSI
+786 VQL
-793 KQCTT
+793 
-798 KDISTPLFMHIKE
+798 KDISTPLFMQIKE

-822 SAEGKSIS
+822 SAEGKAIS
-830 SFQEAGID
+830 SFQKAGID

-848 NLKYYQAFQGEKI
+848 NLKYYQPFQGEKI
-861 LIAANNDKQNK
+861 LIAANNYKQNK
-872 EYVSTINEAAKAL
+872 EYVSTINEAAKVL
-885 KSKGAITSIVVPSEG
+885 TSKGAITSIVVPSEG

-939 VKTDIAQKIGLRR
+939 VKTNIAPKIGVRR

>member
-1 MRIGIEMAIQF
+1 MAIQF
-12 ARTEFLRRS
+12 ARIEFLSRS
-21 EGCDSCRKAA
+21 KGGDSCRKAA

-37 VKNEQTKIRYNFSR
+37 VKNKQTGIKYNFSR
-51 KEDNVYHTVLIPA
+51 KKDNVYHTVLIPD
-64 YVNQKFKN
+64 YVNQDFKN

-77 NEVERTAKN
+77 NEVERTETRE
-86 QKNSQ
+86 NSK

-115 HQIVDAME
+115 HRIVDAME

-133 DIHKPQIGDKNWHV
+133 DIHKPNIGDKNWHA
-147 HILVTMRRFR
+147 HILVTTRRFK
-157 EDGTGLGDIAVDL
+157 ENGEELGDKAVDL
-170 NPKIITVNGKK
+170 EAKFVTVKGQWRI
-181 VVIKDPEMIH
+181 IKDPEMIH
-191 ERVKEIIN
+191 ERVKEVTN

-206 LPYRVKDTSKVP
+206 LSNRVDDISTVLQ
-218 GKHIGR
+218 KHIRR

-275 IPDPTAR
+275 IPDLTAR
-282 EQLVQQVLSSNRILE
+282 EQLVQKVLSSNRILE

-303 ESSKYFTTIE
+303 ESSKYFTTTE

-325 NKINN
+325 NKINDR
-330 QVYYN
+330 VYYN
-335 DIYNLKSDIESLAN
+335 DIYNLKSDIEGLAN
-349 VTEEQKQALRHI
+349 VSEEQKQALRHI

-376 TGKSYVLIKAYKLAT
+376 TGKSHVLAKAHKLAT
-391 NRGQKVIGL
+391 KRGQNVIGL

-410 KSKGYTEVYT
+410 RSKGYTEVYT
-420 VKGFLYNRKKIFMKG
+420 VKGFLYNRKKIFMQD

-448 KAYAELFRVV
+448 KAYAELVRVV
-458 RNNYC
+458 RKNNC

-488 NFGSHVLI
+488 NFGSHVLT
-496 DIRRQSENWSREAAT
+496 DIRRQSETWGREVAM
-511 KFAESNILSG
+511 KFAESNISSG
-521 ITLLRQNKCV
+521 ITLLRQKKCV
-531 KFDNTLQDS
+531 KFDNTLRDS
-540 ISKLIYDWSLSKFK
+540 MSKLIYNWSLSKFK

-581 NGTLKGTE
+581 NGTLQGTE
-589 YERSIDG
+589 YRRSIAG
-596 RKKSY
+596 KVESY

-616 QIQNSEFATLT
+616 QIRNSEFATLI
-627 SVNKNEFVAKTD
+627 SVNKNKFVAKTD
-639 AGKEVSFD
+639 AGKEVSFA
-647 PSKIQ
+647 PGKIQ
-652 FKHGYASTIYK
+652 FKHGYASTVYK
-663 AQGASIKNVY
+663 AQGASIKDVY
-673 VLHNGVSNISSSY
+673 VLHNGISNISSSY
-686 VAMTRHIES
+686 VAMTRHIEN
-695 LQLYCNKKATVSIN
+695 LQLYCNKEATGSIN
-709 SLINQLSRPNDK
+709 SLINQLSRPNDT

-734 KARTKTTVFSKVFS
+734 KERTKPTVFSKI
-748 KVENW
+748 EDW
-753 FKSIINDIND
+753 YKSIINDIND

-771 YHFTAKPEQEAKVEK
+771 YYFNAKEEEEAKVER
-786 VQQENSI
+786 VQKENSI
-793 KQCTT
+793 KQCST
-798 KDISTPLFMHIKE
+798 KDISTPLFMQIKE
-811 QRQYDYDVTIL
+811 QRQYNYDVTIL
-822 SAEGKSIS
+822 SAEGKAIS
-830 SFQEAGID
+830 SFQEVGID

-848 NLKYYQAFQGEKI
+848 NLKYYQPFQGEKI

-872 EYVSTINEAAKAL
+872 EYVSTINEAAKVL
-885 KSKGAITSIVVPSEG
+885 TSKGAITSIVVPSEG

-907 KNKGA
+907 KNKGEI
-912 TAVKELM
+912 AVKELM

-925 LINTQNVKTESEQV
+925 LVNNQNVKTESEQV
-939 VKTDIAQKIGLRR
+939 VKTDIAPKIGLRR

>member
-1 MRIGIEMAIQF
+1 MAIQF
-12 ARTEFLRRS
+12 ARIEFLRRS
-21 EGCDSCRKAA
+21 EGGDSCRKAA

-37 VKNEQTKIRYNFSR
+37 VKNKQTGIRYNFSR
-51 KEDNVYHTVLIPA
+51 KKDNVYHTVLIPD
-64 YVNQKFKN
+64 YVNQDFKN

-77 NEVERTAKN
+77 NEVERTETRE
-86 QKNSQ
+86 NSK

-123 WVQNGLGVQI
+123 WGQNGLGVQI
-133 DIHKPQIGDKNWHV
+133 NIHEPQTGDKNWHA
-147 HILVTMRRFR
+147 HILLTIRRFR
-157 EDGTGLGDIAVDL
+157 EDRTGLGDRAVNL
-170 NPKIITVNGKK
+170 NQKCITLSNGKK
-181 VVIKDPEMIH
+181 FVIREVEMIH
-191 ERVKEIIN
+191 EIVKEIIN
-199 AYFAKLG
+199 AFFAKLG
-206 LPYRVKDTSKVP
+206 LSNRVDDISTVLQ
-218 GKHIGR
+218 KHIRR

-275 IPDPTAR
+275 IPDLTAR
-282 EQLVQQVLSSNRILE
+282 EQLVQKVLSSNRILE

-303 ESSKYFTTIE
+303 ESSKYFTTTE

-330 QVYYN
+330 RVYYN
-335 DIYNLKSDIESLAN
+335 DIYNLKSDIEGLAN
-349 VTEEQKQALRHI
+349 VSEEQKQALRHI

-376 TGKSYVLIKAYKLAT
+376 TGKSYVLIKAHELAT

-458 RNNYC
+458 RNNNC

-488 NFGSHVLI
+488 IFGSHVLVN
-496 DIRRQSENWSREAAT
+496 IRRQSENWSREAAT

-581 NGTLKGTE
+581 NGTLQGTE
-589 YERSIDG
+589 YRRSIAG
-596 RKKSY
+596 RKESY

-627 SVNKNEFVAKTD
+627 SVSKNKFIAKTD
-639 AGKEVSFD
+639 AGKKVSFD
-647 PSKIQ
+647 PGKIQ
-652 FKHGYASTIYK
+652 FKHGYASTVYK
-663 AQGASIKNVY
+663 VQGASIKDVY

-686 VAMTRHIES
+686 VAMTRYIEN
-695 LQLYCNKKATVSIN
+695 LKLYCNKEATKSIN

-734 KARTKTTVFSKVFS
+734 KERTKTTVFSKI
-748 KVENW
+748 ENW

-786 VQQENSI
+786 VQQE
-793 KQCTT
+793 
-798 KDISTPLFMHIKE
+798 
-811 QRQYDYDVTIL
+811 
-822 SAEGKSIS
+822 
-830 SFQEAGID
+830 
-838 SRMVYSSNVN
+838 
-848 NLKYYQAFQGEKI
+848 
-861 LIAANNDKQNK
+861 IA
-872 EYVSTINEAAKAL
+872 
-885 KSKGAITSIVVPSEG
+885 
-900 EDFNEML
+900 
-907 KNKGA
+907 
-912 TAVKELM
+912 
-919 IPEIMK
+919 
-925 LINTQNVKTESEQV
+925 
-939 VKTDIAQKIGLRR
+939 

>member
-12 ARTEFLRRS
+12 TRIEFLSRS
-21 EGCDSCRKAA
+21 TGGDSCRKAA

-37 VKNEQTKIRYNFSR
+37 VKNKQTGIRYNFSR
-51 KEDNVYHTVLIPA
+51 KKDNVYHTVLIPD
-64 YVNQKFKN
+64 YVKQEFKN

-77 NEVERTAKN
+77 NEVERTAK
-86 QKNSQ
+86 KDNSQ

-115 HQIVDAME
+115 HQIVDEME
-123 WVQNGLGVQI
+123 WVQKGIGVQI

-147 HILVTMRRFR
+147 HILLTMRRFR

-206 LPYRVKDTSKVP
+206 LPYRVDEKSKVP
-218 GKHIGR
+218 QKHLGNIKHIKHIGR
-224 IRNLINEVVN
+224 IRNLINEVLN

-335 DIYNLKSDIESLAN
+335 DIYNLKSDIEGLAN
-349 VTEEQKQALRHI
+349 VSEEQKQALRHI

-376 TGKSYVLIKAYKLAT
+376 TGKSYVLIKAHELAT

-410 KSKGYTEVYT
+410 RSKGYTEVYT
-420 VKGFLYNRKKIFMKG
+420 VKGFLYNRKKIFMQD

-458 RNNYC
+458 RNNNC

-488 NFGSHVLI
+488 IFGSHVLVN
-496 DIRRQSENWSREAAT
+496 IRRQSENWSREAAME
-511 KFAESNILSG
+511 FAESNILSG
-521 ITLLRQNKCV
+521 ITLLRQNNCV
-531 KFDNTLQDS
+531 RFDNTLQDS
-540 ISKLIYDWSLSKFK
+540 MSKLIYDWSLSKFK
-554 LHEKLVITVRNKDV
+554 PHEKLVITVRNKDV

-596 RKKSY
+596 RKEFY
-601 MAGDRIVFQKSDKDL
+601 MAGDRIVFQTSDKDL

-627 SVNKNEFVAKTD
+627 SVSKNKFIAKTD
-639 AGKEVSFD
+639 TGKEVSFD
-647 PSKIQ
+647 PGKIQ
-652 FKHGYASTIYK
+652 FKHGYASTVYK
-663 AQGASIKNVY
+663 VQGASIKDVY

-686 VAMTRHIES
+686 VAMTRHIKS
-695 LQLYCNKKATVSIN
+695 LKLYCNNEATKSVN
-709 SLINQLSRPNDK
+709 SLINQLSRPNEK

-734 KARTKTTVFSKVFS
+734 KERTKTTVFSKI
-748 KVENW
+748 ENW

-763 RSHVNEEY
+763 RSHVNKEY

-786 VQQENSI
+786 VQL
-793 KQCTT
+793 
-798 KDISTPLFMHIKE
+798 KDISTPLFMQIKE

-822 SAEGKSIS
+822 SAEGKTIS

-848 NLKYYQAFQGEKI
+848 NLKYYQPFQGEKI

-872 EYVSTINEAAKAL
+872 EYVSTINEAAKVL
-885 KSKGAITSIVVPSEG
+885 TSKGAITNIVIHSEG

-912 TAVKELM
+912 IAVKGLM

-925 LINTQNVKTESEQV
+925 LINTQNVKTEPEQI
-939 VKTDIAQKIGLRR
+939 VKADIAPKIRIRR

>member
-12 ARTEFLRRS
+12 TRIEFLTRS
-21 EGCDSCRKAA
+21 KGGDSCRKAA

-37 VKNEQTKIRYNFSR
+37 VENEKTGIKYNFSR
-51 KEDNVYHTVLIPA
+51 KKDNVYHTVLIPD
-64 YVNQKFKN
+64 YVKQEFKN

-77 NEVERTAKN
+77 NEVERTAKRP
-86 QKNSQ
+86 NSQ

-133 DIHKPQIGDKNWHV
+133 DIHKPHIGDKNWHA
-147 HILVTMRRFR
+147 HILLTIRRFR
-157 EDGTGLGDIAVDL
+157 EDGTGLGDRAVDL
-170 NPKIITVNGKK
+170 NAKIITFNGKK
-181 VVIKDPEMIH
+181 VVIKDFKMIH
-191 ERVKEIIN
+191 EIAKEETN
-199 AYFAKLG
+199 AYFAKLC
-206 LPYRVKDTSKVP
+206 LPYRVDETSEVP
-218 GKHIGR
+218 GKHIGPRR
-224 IRNLINEVVN
+224 IRNLINEVLN

-241 AHLKIINDADVIT
+241 AHLKIINDANVIT

-263 FTKQDVEKAVKD
+263 FTKEDVEKAVKD
-275 IPDPTAR
+275 IPDLTAR
-282 EQLVQQVLSSNRILE
+282 EQLVQKVLSSNRILE

-335 DIYNLKSDIESLAN
+335 DIYNLKSDIEGLAN
-349 VTEEQKQALRHI
+349 VSEEQKQALRHI

-376 TGKSYVLIKAYKLAT
+376 TGKSYVLIKAHKLAT

-410 KSKGYTEVYT
+410 RSKGYTEVYT
-420 VKGFLYNRKKIFMKG
+420 VKGFLYNRKKIFMQD

-443 GMVGT
+443 GMAGI

-458 RNNYC
+458 RNNNC

-488 NFGSHVLI
+488 IFGSHVLVN
-496 DIRRQSENWSREAAT
+496 IRRQSKNWSREAAME
-511 KFAESNILSG
+511 FAESNILSG
-521 ITLLRQNKCV
+521 ITLLRQNNCV
-531 KFDNTLQDS
+531 RFDNTLQDS
-540 ISKLIYDWSLSKFK
+540 MSKLIYNWSLSKFK
-554 LHEKLVITVRNKDV
+554 PHEKLVITVRNKDV

-601 MAGDRIVFQKSDKDL
+601 MAGDRIVFQKSYKDL

-627 SVNKNEFVAKTD
+627 SVSKNKFIAKTD
-639 AGKEVSFD
+639 TGKEVSFD
-647 PSKIQ
+647 PSEIQ
-652 FKHGYASTIYK
+652 FKHGYASTVYK
-663 AQGASIKNVY
+663 VQGASIKDVY
-673 VLHNGVSNISSSY
+673 ILHNGVSNISSSY
-686 VAMTRHIES
+686 VAMTRHIKS
-695 LQLYCNKKATVSIN
+695 LKLYCNNEATKSVN
-709 SLINQLSRPNDK
+709 SLIKQLSRPNEK

-734 KARTKTTVFSKVFS
+734 KERTKTTVFSKI
-748 KVENW
+748 ENW

-763 RSHVNEEY
+763 RSNVNKEY
-771 YHFTAKPEQEAKVEK
+771 YHFTAKPEEEAKVEK
-786 VQQENSI
+786 VQL
-793 KQCTT
+793 

-822 SAEGKSIS
+822 SAEGKTIS

-848 NLKYYQAFQGEKI
+848 NLKYYQPFQGEKI

-925 LINTQNVKTESEQV
+925 LINTQNVKTEPEQIL
-939 VKTDIAQKIGLRR
+939 KTDIAPKIVIRR

>member
-1 MRIGIEMAIQF
+1 MAIQF
-12 ARTEFLRRS
+12 TRIEFLSRS
-21 EGCDSCRKAA
+21 TGGDSCRKAA

-37 VKNEQTKIRYNFSR
+37 VKNENTGIKYNFSR
-51 KEDNVYHTVLIPA
+51 KKDNVYHTVLIPD
-64 YVNQKFKN
+64 YVHQDFKN

-77 NEVERTAKN
+77 NEVERTAK
-86 QKNSQ
+86 KDNSQ

-115 HQIVDAME
+115 HQIVDEME
-123 WVQNGLGVQI
+123 WVQKGIGVQI
-133 DIHKPQIGDKNWHV
+133 DIHKPQTGDKNWHV
-147 HILVTMRRFR
+147 HILLTMRRFR

-170 NPKIITVNGKK
+170 NPKIITLSNGKK

-199 AYFAKLG
+199 AFFAKLG

-218 GKHIGR
+218 GKHIGPRR

-335 DIYNLKSDIESLAN
+335 DIYNLKSDIEGLAN
-349 VTEEQKQALRHI
+349 VSEEQKQALRHI

-376 TGKSYVLIKAYKLAT
+376 TGKSYVLAKAHKLAT
-391 NRGQKVIGL
+391 NRGQKVIGI

-589 YERSIDG
+589 YRRSIAG
-596 RKKSY
+596 RKESY

-663 AQGASIKNVY
+663 AQGASIKDVY

-734 KARTKTTVFSKVFS
+734 KERTKTTVFSKVFS

-771 YHFTAKPEQEAKVEK
+771 YHFTAKPDQEAKVEK
-786 VQQENSI
+786 VQL
-793 KQCTT
+793 
-798 KDISTPLFMHIKE
+798 KDISTPLFMQIKE

-822 SAEGKSIS
+822 SAEGKAIS
-830 SFQEAGID
+830 SFQKAGID

-848 NLKYYQAFQGEKI
+848 NLKYYQPFQGEKI
-861 LIAANNDKQNK
+861 LIAANNYKQNK
-872 EYVSTINEAAKAL
+872 EYVSTINEAAKVL
-885 KSKGAITSIVVPSEG
+885 TSKGAITSIVVPSEG

>member
-1 MRIGIEMAIQF
+1 MAIQF
-12 ARTEFLRRS
+12 ARIEFLRRS
-21 EGCDSCRKAA
+21 EGGDSCRKAA

-37 VKNEQTKIRYNFSR
+37 VKNKQTGIRYNFSR
-51 KEDNVYHTVLIPA
+51 KKDNVYHTVLIPD
-64 YVNQKFKN
+64 YVKQEFKN

-77 NEVERTAKN
+77 NEVERTAKDP
-86 QKNSQ
+86 NSQ

-115 HQIVDAME
+115 HRIVDAME

-133 DIHKPQIGDKNWHV
+133 DIHKPQIGDKNWHA
-147 HILVTMRRFR
+147 HILLTMRRFR
-157 EDGTGLGDIAVDL
+157 KDGTGLGDRAVDL

-181 VVIKDPEMIH
+181 VVIKDSKMIH
-191 ERVKEIIN
+191 EIAKEETN
-199 AYFAKLG
+199 AYFAELG
-206 LPYRVKDTSKVP
+206 LPYRVDETSEVP
-218 GKHIGR
+218 GKHIGPRR
-224 IRNLINEVVN
+224 IRNLINEVLN

-263 FTKQDVEKAVKD
+263 FTKEDVEKAVKD

-282 EQLVQQVLSSNRILE
+282 EQLVQKVLSSNRILE

-325 NKINN
+325 NKIND

-335 DIYNLKSDIESLAN
+335 NIYNLKSDIEGLAN
-349 VTEEQKQALRHI
+349 VSEEQKQALRHI

-376 TGKSYVLIKAYKLAT
+376 TGKSYVLAKAHKLAT

-410 KSKGYTEVYT
+410 RSKGYTEVYT
-420 VKGFLYNRKKIFMKG
+420 VKGFLYNRKKIFMQD

-458 RNNYC
+458 RNNNC

-483 EMLSN
+483 EILSN
-488 NFGSHVLI
+488 IFGSHVLVN
-496 DIRRQSENWSREAAT
+496 IRRQSENWSREAAME
-511 KFAESNILSG
+511 FAESNILSG
-521 ITLLRQNKCV
+521 ITLLRQNNCV
-531 KFDNTLQDS
+531 RFDNTLQDS
-540 ISKLIYDWSLSKFK
+540 MSKLIYNWSLSKFK
-554 LHEKLVITVRNKDV
+554 PHEKLVITVRNKDV

-581 NGTLKGTE
+581 NGTLQGTE
-589 YERSIDG
+589 YRRSI
-596 RKKSY
+596 
-601 MAGDRIVFQKSDKDL
+601 
-616 QIQNSEFATLT
+616 
-627 SVNKNEFVAKTD
+627 
-639 AGKEVSFD
+639 
-647 PSKIQ
+647 
-652 FKHGYASTIYK
+652 
-663 AQGASIKNVY
+663 
-673 VLHNGVSNISSSY
+673 
-686 VAMTRHIES
+686 
-695 LQLYCNKKATVSIN
+695 
-709 SLINQLSRPNDK
+709 
-721 SASITLKTAHDLE
+721 LE
-734 KARTKTTVFSKVFS
+734 KERTKTTVFSKVFS

-771 YHFTAKPEQEAKVEK
+771 YHFTVKPEQEAKVEK

-793 KQCTT
+793 KQYPF
-798 KDISTPLFMHIKE
+798 KDISTPLFMQIKE

-822 SAEGKSIS
+822 SAEGKTIS

-848 NLKYYQAFQGEKI
+848 NLKYYQPFQGEKI

-872 EYVSTINEAAKAL
+872 EYVSTINEAVKVL
-885 KSKGAITSIVVPSEG
+885 TSKGAITSIVIHSEG
-900 EDFNEML
+900 EDFNDML

-912 TAVKELM
+912 VAVKELM

>member
-1 MRIGIEMAIQF
+1 MAIQF
-12 ARTEFLRRS
+12 TRIEFLSRS
-21 EGCDSCRKAA
+21 TGGDSCRKAA

-37 VKNEQTKIRYNFSR
+37 VENEKTGIKYNFSR
-51 KEDNVYHTVLIPA
+51 KKDNVYHTVLIPD
-64 YVNQKFKN
+64 YVNQDFKN

-77 NEVERTAKN
+77 NEVERTETRE
-86 QKNSQ
+86 NSK

-115 HQIVDAME
+115 HRIVDAME

-133 DIHKPQIGDKNWHV
+133 DIHKPQTGDKNWHA
-147 HILVTMRRFR
+147 HILVTTRRFK
-157 EDGTGLGDIAVDL
+157 ENGEELGDKAVDL
-170 NPKIITVNGKK
+170 EAEFITVKGQWRI
-181 VVIKDPEMIH
+181 IKDSKMIH
-191 ERVKEIIN
+191 EIAKEETN
-199 AYFAKLG
+199 AYFAELG
-206 LPYRVKDTSKVP
+206 LPYRVDETSEVP
-218 GKHIGR
+218 GKHIGPRR

-263 FTKQDVEKAVKD
+263 FTKQDVEKAVQD
-275 IPDPTAR
+275 ILYSAKAER
-282 EQLVQQVLSSNRILE
+282 ELLVQQVLSSNRILE

-335 DIYNLKSDIESLAN
+335 DIYNLKSDIEGLTN
-349 VTEEQKQALRHI
+349 VSEEQKQALRHI

-376 TGKSYVLIKAYKLAT
+376 TGKSYVLIKAHKLAT

-410 KSKGYTEVYT
+410 KSKGYTDVYT
-420 VKGFLYNRKKIFMKG
+420 VKGFLYNRKKIFMQD

-458 RNNYC
+458 RNNNC

-496 DIRRQSENWSREAAT
+496 DIRRQSENWSREAAM

-540 ISKLIYDWSLSKFK
+540 MSKLIYNWSLSKFK

-581 NGTLKGTE
+581 NGTLQGTE
-589 YERSIDG
+589 YRRSIAG
-596 RKKSY
+596 RKESY

-663 AQGASIKNVY
+663 AQGASIKDVY

-734 KARTKTTVFSKVFS
+734 KERTKTTVFSKVFS

-771 YHFTAKPEQEAKVEK
+771 YHFTAKPDQEAKVEK
-786 VQQENSI
+786 VQL
-793 KQCTT
+793 
-798 KDISTPLFMHIKE
+798 KDISTPLFMQIKE

-822 SAEGKSIS
+822 SAEGKAIS
-830 SFQEAGID
+830 SFQKAGID

-848 NLKYYQAFQGEKI
+848 NLKYYQPFQGEKI
-861 LIAANNDKQNK
+861 LIAANNYKQNK
-872 EYVSTINEAAKAL
+872 EYVSTINEAAKVL
-885 KSKGAITSIVVPSEG
+885 TSKGAITSIVVPSEG

-939 VKTDIAQKIGLRR
+939 VKTNIAPKIGVRR

>member
-1 MRIGIEMAIQF
+1 MAIQF
-12 ARTEFLRRS
+12 TRIEFLSRS
-21 EGCDSCRKAA
+21 KGGDSCRKAA

-37 VKNEQTKIRYNFSR
+37 VENEKTGIKYNFSR
-51 KEDNVYHTVLIPA
+51 KKDNVYHTVLIPD
-64 YVNQKFKN
+64 YVKQEFKN

-77 NEVERTAKN
+77 NEVERTAK
-86 QKNSQ
+86 KDNSQ

-123 WVQNGLGVQI
+123 WGQNGLGVQI
-133 DIHKPQIGDKNWHV
+133 DIHKPQIGDKNWHA
-147 HILVTMRRFR
+147 HILVTTRRFK
-157 EDGTGLGDIAVDL
+157 ENGEELGDKAVDL
-170 NPKIITVNGKK
+170 EAKFITVKGQWRI
-181 VVIKDPEMIH
+181 IKDHKMIH
-191 ERVKEIIN
+191 EIAKEETN
-199 AYFAKLG
+199 VYFAELG
-206 LPYRVKDTSKVP
+206 LPYRVDETSEVP
-218 GKHIGR
+218 GKHIGPRR
-224 IRNLINEVVN
+224 IRNLINEVLN

-282 EQLVQQVLSSNRILE
+282 EQLVQKVLSSNRILE

-325 NKINN
+325 NKIND

-335 DIYNLKSDIESLAN
+335 NIYNLKSDIEGLAN
-349 VTEEQKQALRHI
+349 VSEEQKQALRHI

-376 TGKSYVLIKAYKLAT
+376 TGKSYVLAKAHKLAT

-410 KSKGYTEVYT
+410 RSKGYTEVYT
-420 VKGFLYNRKKIFMKG
+420 VKGFLYNRKKIFMQD

-581 NGTLKGTE
+581 NGTLQGTE
-589 YERSIDG
+589 YRRSI
-596 RKKSY
+596 
-601 MAGDRIVFQKSDKDL
+601 
-616 QIQNSEFATLT
+616 
-627 SVNKNEFVAKTD
+627 
-639 AGKEVSFD
+639 
-647 PSKIQ
+647 
-652 FKHGYASTIYK
+652 
-663 AQGASIKNVY
+663 
-673 VLHNGVSNISSSY
+673 
-686 VAMTRHIES
+686 
-695 LQLYCNKKATVSIN
+695 
-709 SLINQLSRPNDK
+709 
-721 SASITLKTAHDLE
+721 LE
-734 KARTKTTVFSKVFS
+734 KERTKTTVFSKVFS

-763 RSHVNEEY
+763 RSHVNKEY

-798 KDISTPLFMHIKE
+798 KDISTPLFMQIKE

-822 SAEGKSIS
+822 SAEGKTIS
-830 SFQEAGID
+830 SFQKAGID

-848 NLKYYQAFQGEKI
+848 NLKYYQPFQGEKI
-861 LIAANNDKQNK
+861 LIAANNYKQNK
-872 EYVSTINEAAKAL
+872 EYASTINEAAKAL

-925 LINTQNVKTESEQV
+925 LINTQNVKTEPEQI
-939 VKTDIAQKIGLRR
+939 VKADIAPKIRIRR

>member
-12 ARTEFLRRS
+12 TRIEFLSRS
-21 EGCDSCRKAA
+21 KGGDSCRKAA

-37 VKNEQTKIRYNFSR
+37 VKNKQTGIKYNFSR
-51 KEDNVYHTVLIPA
+51 KKDNVYHTVLIPD
-64 YVNQKFKN
+64 YVKQEFKN

-77 NEVERTAKN
+77 NEVERTAK
-86 QKNSQ
+86 KDNSQ

-115 HQIVDAME
+115 HQIVDEME
-123 WVQNGLGVQI
+123 WVQKGIGVQI
-133 DIHKPQIGDKNWHV
+133 DIHKPQTGDKNWHV
-147 HILVTMRRFR
+147 HILLTMRRFR

-206 LPYRVKDTSKVP
+206 LPYRVDEKSKVP

-335 DIYNLKSDIESLAN
+335 DIYNLKSDIEGLAN
-349 VTEEQKQALRHI
+349 VSEEQKQALRHI

-376 TGKSYVLIKAYKLAT
+376 TGKSYVLIKAHKLAT

-410 KSKGYTEVYT
+410 RSKGYTEVYT

-458 RNNYC
+458 RNNNC

-488 NFGSHVLI
+488 IFGSHVLVN
-496 DIRRQSENWSREAAT
+496 IRRQSENWSREAAT

-581 NGTLKGTE
+581 NGTLQGTE
-589 YERSIDG
+589 YRRSIAG
-596 RKKSY
+596 RKESY

-627 SVNKNEFVAKTD
+627 SVSKNKFIAKTD
-639 AGKEVSFD
+639 AGKKVSFD

-663 AQGASIKNVY
+663 AQGASIKDVY

-734 KARTKTTVFSKVFS
+734 KERTKTTVFSKVFS

-771 YHFTAKPEQEAKVEK
+771 YHFTAKPDQEAKVEK
-786 VQQENSI
+786 VQL
-793 KQCTT
+793 
-798 KDISTPLFMHIKE
+798 KDISTPLFMQIKE

-822 SAEGKSIS
+822 SAEGKAIS
-830 SFQEAGID
+830 SFQKAGID

-848 NLKYYQAFQGEKI
+848 NLKYYQPFQGEKI
-861 LIAANNDKQNK
+861 LIAANNYKQNK

-885 KSKGAITSIVVPSEG
+885 KSKGAITSIVIHSEG

-912 TAVKELM
+912 IAVKGLM

-925 LINTQNVKTESEQV
+925 LINTQNVKTEPEQI
-939 VKTDIAQKIGLRR
+939 VKADIAPKIRIRR

>member
-12 ARTEFLRRS
+12 TRIEFLTRS
-21 EGCDSCRKAA
+21 KGGDSCRKAA

-37 VKNEQTKIRYNFSR
+37 VENEKTGIKYNFSR
-51 KEDNVYHTVLIPA
+51 KKDNVYHTVLIPD

-77 NEVERTAKN
+77 NEVERTAKDP
-86 QKNSQ
+86 NSQ

-115 HQIVDAME
+115 HRIVDAME

-133 DIHKPQIGDKNWHV
+133 DIHKPQIGDKNWHA
-147 HILVTMRRFR
+147 HILLTMRRFR
-157 EDGTGLGDIAVDL
+157 KDGTGLGDRAVDL

-181 VVIKDPEMIH
+181 VVIKDHKMIH
-191 ERVKEIIN
+191 EIAKEETN
-199 AYFAKLG
+199 AYFAELG
-206 LPYRVKDTSKVP
+206 LPYRVDETSEVP
-218 GKHIGR
+218 GKHIGPRR
-224 IRNLINEVVN
+224 IRNLINEVLN

-263 FTKQDVEKAVKD
+263 FTKEDVEKAVKD
-275 IPDPTAR
+275 IPDLTAR

-303 ESSKYFTTIE
+303 ESSKYFTTTE

-335 DIYNLKSDIESLAN
+335 DIYNLKSDIEGLAN
-349 VTEEQKQALRHI
+349 VSEEQKQALRHI

-376 TGKSYVLIKAYKLAT
+376 TGKSYVLIKAHELAT

-410 KSKGYTEVYT
+410 RSKGYTEVYT
-420 VKGFLYNRKKIFMKG
+420 VKGFLYNRKKIFMQD

-458 RNNYC
+458 RNNNC

-488 NFGSHVLI
+488 IFGSHVLVN
-496 DIRRQSENWSREAAT
+496 IRRQSENWSREAAME
-511 KFAESNILSG
+511 FAESNILSG
-521 ITLLRQNKCV
+521 ITLLRQNNSV
-531 KFDNTLQDS
+531 RFDNTLQDS
-540 ISKLIYDWSLSKFK
+540 MSKLIYNWSLSKFK
-554 LHEKLVITVRNKDV
+554 PHEKLVITVRNKDV

-601 MAGDRIVFQKSDKDL
+601 MAGDRIVFQKSYKDL

-627 SVNKNEFVAKTD
+627 SVSKNKFIAKTD
-639 AGKEVSFD
+639 TGKEVSFD
-647 PSKIQ
+647 PSEIQ
-652 FKHGYASTIYK
+652 FKHGYASTVYK
-663 AQGASIKNVY
+663 VQGASIKDVY

-686 VAMTRHIES
+686 VAMTRHIKS
-695 LQLYCNKKATVSIN
+695 LKLYCNKEATGSIN
-709 SLINQLSRPNDK
+709 SLINQLSRPNEK

-734 KARTKTTVFSKVFS
+734 KERTKTTVFST
-748 KVENW
+748 VENW

-763 RSHVNEEY
+763 RSHVNKEY
-771 YHFTAKPEQEAKVEK
+771 YHFTAKPEEEAKVEK
-786 VQQENSI
+786 VQL
-793 KQCTT
+793 

-822 SAEGKSIS
+822 SAEGKTIS

-848 NLKYYQAFQGEKI
+848 NLKYYQPFQGEKI

-872 EYVSTINEAAKAL
+872 EYVSTINEAAKVL

-912 TAVKELM
+912 VAVKELM

-925 LINTQNVKTESEQV
+925 LVNTQNVKTESEQV

>member
-1 MRIGIEMAIQF
+1 M
-12 ARTEFLRRS
+12 
-21 EGCDSCRKAA
+21 
-31 YNARTI
+31 
-37 VKNEQTKIRYNFSR
+37 
-51 KEDNVYHTVLIPA
+51 
-64 YVNQKFKN
+64 
-72 IQTLM
+72 
-77 NEVERTAKN
+77 
-86 QKNSQ
+86 
-91 LLKDIVIAL
+91 LKDIVIAL

-115 HQIVDAME
+115 HRIVDAME

-147 HILVTMRRFR
+147 HILVTTRRFK
-157 EDGTGLGDIAVDL
+157 ENGEELGDKAVDL
-170 NPKIITVNGKK
+170 EAKFITVKGQWRI
-181 VVIKDPEMIH
+181 IKDSKMIH
-191 ERVKEIIN
+191 EIAKEETN
-199 AYFAKLG
+199 AYFAELG
-206 LPYRVKDTSKVP
+206 LPYRVDETSEVP
-218 GKHIGR
+218 GKHIGPRR
-224 IRNLINEVVN
+224 IRNLINEVLN

-275 IPDPTAR
+275 IPDLTAR

-335 DIYNLKSDIESLAN
+335 DIYNLKSDIEGLAN
-349 VTEEQKQALRHI
+349 VSEEQKQALRHI

-376 TGKSYVLIKAYKLAT
+376 TGKSYVLIKAHELAT

-458 RNNYC
+458 RNNNC

-488 NFGSHVLI
+488 IFGSHVLVN
-496 DIRRQSENWSREAAT
+496 IRRQSKNWSREAAME
-511 KFAESNILSG
+511 FAESNILSG
-521 ITLLRQNKCV
+521 ITLLKQNNCV
-531 KFDNTLQDS
+531 QFDNTLQES
-540 ISKLIYDWSLSKFK
+540 ISELIYDWSLSKFK
-554 LHEKLVITVRNKDV
+554 PHEKLVITVRNKDV

-581 NGTLKGTE
+581 NGTLQGTE

-601 MAGDRIVFQKSDKDL
+601 MAGDRIVFQKSYKDL

-627 SVNKNEFVAKTD
+627 SVSKNKFIAKTD
-639 AGKEVSFD
+639 TGKEVSFD
-647 PSKIQ
+647 PSEIQ
-652 FKHGYASTIYK
+652 FKHGYASTVYK
-663 AQGASIKNVY
+663 VQGASIKDVY

-686 VAMTRHIES
+686 VAMTRHIEN
-695 LQLYCNKKATVSIN
+695 LQLYCNKETTKSIN
-709 SLINQLSRPNDK
+709 SLINQLSRPNEK

-734 KARTKTTVFSKVFS
+734 EERTKTTVFSKI
-748 KVENW
+748 ENW

-763 RSHVNEEY
+763 RSHVNKEY
-771 YHFTAKPEQEAKVEK
+771 YHFTAKPEEEAKVEK
-786 VQQENSI
+786 VQL
-793 KQCTT
+793 

-822 SAEGKSIS
+822 SAEGKTIS

-848 NLKYYQAFQGEKI
+848 NLKYYQPFQGEKI

-872 EYVSTINEAAKAL
+872 EYASTINKAAKAL

-912 TAVKELM
+912 IAVKELM

-939 VKTDIAQKIGLRR
+939 VKTDIAPKIGIRR

>member
-12 ARTEFLRRS
+12 ARIEFLRRS
-21 EGCDSCRKAA
+21 EGGDSCRKAA

-37 VKNEQTKIRYNFSR
+37 VKNKQTGIRYNFSR
-51 KEDNVYHTVLIPA
+51 KKDNVYHTVLIPD
-64 YVNQKFKN
+64 YVKQEFKN

-77 NEVERTAKN
+77 NEVERTAKDP
-86 QKNSQ
+86 NSQ

-115 HQIVDAME
+115 HRIVDAME

-133 DIHKPQIGDKNWHV
+133 DIHKPQIGDKNWHA
-147 HILVTMRRFR
+147 HILLTMRRFR
-157 EDGTGLGDIAVDL
+157 KDGTGLGDRAVDL

-181 VVIKDPEMIH
+181 VVIKDSKMIH
-191 ERVKEIIN
+191 EIAKEETN
-199 AYFAKLG
+199 AYFAELG
-206 LPYRVKDTSKVP
+206 LPYRVDETSEVP
-218 GKHIGR
+218 GKHIGPRR
-224 IRNLINEVVN
+224 IRNLINEVLN

-263 FTKQDVEKAVKD
+263 FTKEDVEKAVKD

-282 EQLVQQVLSSNRILE
+282 EQLVQKVLSSNRILE

-325 NKINN
+325 NKIND

-335 DIYNLKSDIESLAN
+335 NIYNLKSDIEGLAN
-349 VTEEQKQALRHI
+349 VSEEQKQALRHI

-376 TGKSYVLIKAYKLAT
+376 TGKSYVLAKAHKLAT

-410 KSKGYTEVYT
+410 RSKGYTEVYT
-420 VKGFLYNRKKIFMKG
+420 VKGFLYNRKKIFMQD

-458 RNNYC
+458 RNNNC

-483 EMLSN
+483 EILSN
-488 NFGSHVLI
+488 IFGSHVLVN
-496 DIRRQSENWSREAAT
+496 IRRQSENWSREAAME
-511 KFAESNILSG
+511 FAESNILSG
-521 ITLLRQNKCV
+521 ITLLRQNNCV
-531 KFDNTLQDS
+531 RFDNTLQDS
-540 ISKLIYDWSLSKFK
+540 MSKLIYNWSLSKFK
-554 LHEKLVITVRNKDV
+554 PHEKLVITVRNKDV

-581 NGTLKGTE
+581 NGTLQGTE
-589 YERSIDG
+589 YRRSI
-596 RKKSY
+596 
-601 MAGDRIVFQKSDKDL
+601 
-616 QIQNSEFATLT
+616 
-627 SVNKNEFVAKTD
+627 
-639 AGKEVSFD
+639 
-647 PSKIQ
+647 
-652 FKHGYASTIYK
+652 
-663 AQGASIKNVY
+663 
-673 VLHNGVSNISSSY
+673 
-686 VAMTRHIES
+686 
-695 LQLYCNKKATVSIN
+695 
-709 SLINQLSRPNDK
+709 
-721 SASITLKTAHDLE
+721 LE
-734 KARTKTTVFSKVFS
+734 KERTKTTVFSKVFS

-771 YHFTAKPEQEAKVEK
+771 YHFTVKPEQEAKVEK

-793 KQCTT
+793 KQYPF
-798 KDISTPLFMHIKE
+798 KDISTPLFMQIKE

-822 SAEGKSIS
+822 SAEGKTIS

-848 NLKYYQAFQGEKI
+848 NLKYYQPFQGEKI

-872 EYVSTINEAAKAL
+872 EYVSTINEAVKVL
-885 KSKGAITSIVVPSEG
+885 TSKGAITSIVIHSEG
-900 EDFNEML
+900 EDFNDML

-912 TAVKELM
+912 VAVKELM

>member
-12 ARTEFLRRS
+12 TRIEFLSRS
-21 EGCDSCRKAA
+21 TGGDSCRKAA

-37 VKNEQTKIRYNFSR
+37 VENEKTGIKYNFSR
-51 KEDNVYHTVLIPA
+51 KKDNVYHTVLIPD
-64 YVNQKFKN
+64 YVNQDFKN

-77 NEVERTAKN
+77 NEVERTAKDP
-86 QKNSQ
+86 NSQ

-115 HQIVDAME
+115 HRIVDAME

-133 DIHKPQIGDKNWHV
+133 DIHKPQIGDKNWHA
-147 HILVTMRRFR
+147 HILLTMRRFR
-157 EDGTGLGDIAVDL
+157 KDGTGLGDRAVDL

-181 VVIKDPEMIH
+181 VVIKDSKMIH
-191 ERVKEIIN
+191 EIAKEETN
-199 AYFAKLG
+199 AYFAELG
-206 LPYRVKDTSKVP
+206 LPYRVDETSEVP
-218 GKHIGR
+218 GKHIGPRR
-224 IRNLINEVVN
+224 IRNLINEVLN

-275 IPDPTAR
+275 IPDLTAR
-282 EQLVQQVLSSNRILE
+282 EQLVQKVLSSNRILE

-325 NKINN
+325 NKIND

-335 DIYNLKSDIESLAN
+335 DIYNLKSDIEGLAN
-349 VTEEQKQALRHI
+349 VSEEQKQALRHI

-376 TGKSYVLIKAYKLAT
+376 TGKSYVLIKAHELAT

-410 KSKGYTEVYT
+410 RSKGYTEVYT
-420 VKGFLYNRKKIFMKG
+420 VKGFLYNRKKIFMQD

-458 RNNYC
+458 RNNNC

-483 EMLSN
+483 EILSN
-488 NFGSHVLI
+488 IFGSHVLVN
-496 DIRRQSENWSREAAT
+496 IRRQSENWSREAAME
-511 KFAESNILSG
+511 FAESNILSG

-540 ISKLIYDWSLSKFK
+540 MSKLIYNWSLSKFK

-596 RKKSY
+596 RKELY
-601 MAGDRIVFQKSDKDL
+601 MAGDRIVFQTSDKDL

-627 SVNKNEFVAKTD
+627 SVSKNKFIAKTD
-639 AGKEVSFD
+639 TGKEVSFD
-647 PSKIQ
+647 PSEIQ
-652 FKHGYASTIYK
+652 FKHGYASTVYK
-663 AQGASIKNVY
+663 VQGASIKDVY

-686 VAMTRHIES
+686 VAMTRHIEN
-695 LQLYCNKKATVSIN
+695 LKLYCNKEATKSIN
-709 SLINQLSRPNDK
+709 SLINQLSRPNEK
-721 SASITLKTAHDLE
+721 SASITLKTAYDLE
-734 KARTKTTVFSKVFS
+734 KERTKPTVFST
-748 KVENW
+748 VENW

-786 VQQENSI
+786 VQL
-793 KQCTT
+793 

-822 SAEGKSIS
+822 SAEGKAIS

-848 NLKYYQAFQGEKI
+848 NLKYYQPFQGEKI

-872 EYVSTINEAAKAL
+872 EYASTINEAAKAL

-907 KNKGA
+907 KNKGSV
-912 TAVKELM
+912 AVKELM

-925 LINTQNVKTESEQV
+925 LINTQNVKTEPEQI
-939 VKTDIAQKIGLRR
+939 VKADIAPKIRIRR